1 MIAME
6 TPEDIKKTVR
16 EKYTGI
22 VMQDKNFAASCGCG
36 CKDELKSTI
45 MADDYSSVEGYAPE
59 ADLGLGC
66 GLPTKYAFIR
76 PGDSVVDM
84 GSGAGNDCFIAAR
97 ETGVNGKVTG
107 IDMTEAMVNKARE
120 NASRLGYR
128 NVGFRLG
135 EIEKTGLE
143 DGLAD
148 VVISNCVFNLSP
160 DKQAAFRETYR
171 ILRPGGHL
179 SISDIVTDGMLP
191 AALLKEAEMYAGCVA
206 GALTED
212 RYLEIVKDT
221 GFTDIT
227 IMKRRKIELPAEI
240 TDRYGV
246 TEELNRSDGP
256 GIYSISVFAKKP
268 FNPA

>member
-1 MIAME
+1 M
-6 TPEDIKKTVR
+6 VR

-22 VMQDKNFAASCGCG
+22 VLQEKSTGSSCGCG
-36 CKDELKSTI
+36 CKDELKYSI
-45 MADDYSSVEGYAPE
+45 MADDYGSVEGYAPD

-76 PGDSVVDM
+76 PGDRVVDM

-97 ETGVNGKVTG
+97 ETGLNGRVTG
-107 IDMTEAMVNKARE
+107 IDMTQAMVDKARE
-120 NASRLGYR
+120 NASKLGYR
-128 NVGFRLG
+128 NVEFRLG

-143 DGLAD
+143 DNGTD

-160 DKQAAFRETYR
+160 DKQAAFRETFR

-179 SISDIVTDGMLP
+179 SISDIVTDGILP

-212 RYLEIVKDT
+212 IYLEIVRNT

-227 IMKRRKIELPAEI
+227 IMKKRKIELPVEI
-240 TDRYGV
+240 TDRYRV
-246 TEELNRSDGP
+246 TEELNRPDGP
-256 GIYSISVFAKKP
+256 GIYSLSVFAKKP
-268 FNPA
+268 LKPE

>member
-1 MIAME
+1 MKTAD
-6 TPEDIKKTVR
+6 DIKKTVR

-22 VMQDKNFAASCGCG
+22 VMQDKKSIGSCGCG
-36 CKDELKSTI
+36 CKEELNYSI
-45 MADDYSSVEGYAPE
+45 MADDYSSVEGYAPD

-76 PGDSVVDM
+76 PGDRVVDM

-97 ETGVNGKVTG
+97 ETGPTGMVTG
-107 IDMTEAMVNKARE
+107 IDMTEAMVEKARE
-120 NASRLGYR
+120 NASKLGYR

-135 EIEKTGLE
+135 EIENTGLE
-143 DGLAD
+143 DGGTD

-160 DKQAAFRETYR
+160 DKEAAFLETFR

-191 AALLKEAEMYAGCVA
+191 SALLKEAEMYAGCVA

-212 RYLEIVKDT
+212 RYLQIVRDT

-227 IMKRRKIELPAEI
+227 VMKRRKIELPAEI
-240 TDRYGV
+240 TDRYRV
-246 TEELNRSDGP
+246 TEELNRPDGH

-268 FNPA
+268 WKPE